1 MLRTLLLSLSS
12 LLAMA
17 RHRPWEP
24 LLIMAAIVLANAGL
38 VTVLLINEGATQGE
52 LLQSKQGLF
61 TGSIITPVDSGA
73 QLEQGKDSQ
82 DNVTYEHSSHK
93 HSVQEQAAHQ
103 RFTHEGFTKEDY
115 VILRRHGFTQLIA
128 ISERSITLSCSD
140 EKATPITLRLLGV
153 DTQPLLG
160 STFRATDEDPLLS
173 SLSLRAGES
182 KPASAARILRANSTD
197 TFSVNGLLH
206 PVTNAKLSC
215 HNTLNENHKGS
226 TPPPQWPA
234 KVNAYVS
241 SLVPQD
247 TILVSIDDFYKGGIS
262 PSYSKNSKDNAHG
275 KDNAQPG
282 ADDLSKQHKSF
293 VPLTGLVALSPL
305 AEKDLKTI
313 ETLLGIPVKQ
323 SSDDSG
329 NDTGSLPDSFRLN
342 LWAMSAL
349 MGVVSLF
356 IVLNAL
362 NLMYRTRLPNVIR
375 LRQLGI
381 SKRVLSGALFTELM
395 VYCVISIPI
404 GIFIGFQAASWLS
417 PVISGTFTSL
427 FNAVFVNPDVNLIS
441 IFGLALT
448 TTFLSLV
455 VFSLASV
462 VKLSNALTVRPVKK
476 KMMRQWTVGLV
487 SAAALVFLFIAE
499 AFITST
505 ASALFFVAL
514 LLLTSCVLVL
524 LWLPI
529 VAKLLS
535 AFVPRQWPVF
545 HYVIANMH
553 LLSSKTRLA
562 VCAFFIALTANI
574 GMNTMT
580 DSFRSATEQWLNQ
593 RLYAPFYLYTDA
605 PLSNVESLSANSLSP
620 LAVTPLLKA
629 NGDVISLFGTEK
641 ITEVITPAPT
651 YVSISS
657 YPVHQN
663 GKQGLVL
670 DSVIDNDYSA
680 AWRAFEEGKGIFIN
694 QQLAFAINAE
704 LGETLNIADI
714 RFRKGLSGSS
724 SNVSQSTNSANNQT
738 KGARTSSADVKAAE
752 PSTTSIFSTRP
763 QWKVLGIYPDY
774 GNLNGQVL
782 APLPLFNQ
790 NNITV
795 RNNLFSGV
803 LAIYPKPNAYQKV
816 TASSDV
822 TFTKD
827 KLEQQLKA
835 HVGDEADITLYSR
848 QALLNT
854 SMDTFDRTFV
864 LTDGLNITTL
874 LVAGIAFAVSLTV
887 LTIGSS
893 AQLSVLRALG
903 VSQLKVKASL
913 FMQYLL
919 LCFVSA
925 LLAIPFG
932 IYLAYVFI
940 NLVNRYAFN
949 WVYPLSIEVN
959 VILSSVGL
967 SLLIVSLVLLLP
979 LGKLKPKIDLRQ
991 EVQL

>member
-12 LLAMA
+12 FLAMA

-24 LLIMAAIVLANAGL
+24 LLIMVAIVLANAGL

-52 LLQSKQGLF
+52 LLQSKQGIF
-61 TGSIITPVDSGA
+61 TGSIITPVESKT
-73 QLEQGKDSQ
+73 QIEQDKGTQGSVKHK
-82 DNVTYEHSSHK
+82 HSSHE
-93 HSVQEQAAHQ
+93 HSAQEQVS
-103 RFTHEGFTKEDY
+103 HEYFKRERFTKEDY
-115 VILRRHGFTQLIA
+115 ATLRRHGVIQLIA
-128 ISERSITLSCSD
+128 ISERSITLFCSD
-140 EKATPITLRLLGV
+140 NEETPITLNLLGV

-160 STFRATDEDPLLS
+160 SAFRAEDKFFSLT
-173 SLSLRAGES
+173 SLSLGNGNKGS
-182 KPASAARILRANSTD
+182 KTASNARVLRANSPD
-197 TFSVNGLLH
+197 TFYANGLIH
-206 PVTNAKLSC
+206 PVTNAKLTC
-215 HNTLNENHKGS
+215 HDTLNESDKES
-226 TPPPQWPA
+226 TSSPYWPA
-234 KVNAYVS
+234 TLNTYVS
-241 SLVPQD
+241 SLVQQD
-247 TILVSIDDFYKGGIS
+247 TIVISIDDFYRGGIS
-262 PSYSKNSKDNAHG
+262 LTNNE
-275 KDNAQPG
+275 
-282 ADDLSKQHKSF
+282 DDKISDPNDIVKQQKSF
-293 VPLTGLVALSPL
+293 VPLTGLVSLSPL
-305 AEKDLKTI
+305 SEQSLGKI
-313 ETLLGIPVKQ
+313 ERLLGFPVKQ
-323 SSDDSG
+323 SISDRG

-381 SKRVLSGALFTELM
+381 SKRVLGGALFVELLI
-395 VYCVISIPI
+395 YCVISIPI
-404 GIFIGFQAASWLS
+404 GMFIGFQAASTLS

-427 FNAVFVNPDVNLIS
+427 FNAVFINPDVNLLFV
-441 IFGLALT
+441 FGFALV
-448 TTFLSLV
+448 TTFTSLV
-455 VFSLASV
+455 VFSLASIA
-462 VKLSNALTVRPVKK
+462 KLSNALTVHPVRKEK
-476 KMMRQWTVGLV
+476 AMLAQVVGFV
-487 SAAALVFLFIAE
+487 SLAAVVLLFIAE
-499 AFITST
+499 AFVTST
-505 ASALFFVAL
+505 ASALTFVAL

-529 VAKLLS
+529 IAKLLTT
-535 AFVPRQWPVF
+535 FVPRQWPVF

-580 DSFRSATEQWLNQ
+580 DSFRSATEQWLEQ
-593 RLYAPFYLYTDA
+593 RLYAPFYLYTDV
-605 PLSNVESLSANSLSP
+605 PLSNVESLTTNSLSP

-629 NGDVISLFGTEK
+629 DGEVLSLNGIEETE
-641 ITEVITPAPT
+641 EVTPKPT
-651 YVSISS
+651 YISISS
-657 YPVHQN
+657 YPVHQK
-663 GKQGLVL
+663 GKEGLVL
-670 DSVIDNDYSA
+670 DSVINNNLST
-680 AWRAFEEGKGIFIN
+680 AWRAFTEGKGVFIN
-694 QQLAFAINAE
+694 QQLALALKAE
-704 LGETLNIADI
+704 LGDMLNVANI
-714 RFRKGLSGSS
+714 RFRKGISGSS
-724 SNVSQSTNSANNQT
+724 SSSSATYPTNSATDNT
-738 KGARTSSADVKAAE
+738 AGANASNSS
-752 PSTTSIFSTRP
+752 SSSSNTSIFSTRP
-763 QWKVLGIYPDY
+763 EWKVLGIYPDY
-774 GNLNGQVL
+774 GNLNGQIL
-782 APLPLFNQ
+782 APLPLFNKQ
-790 NNITV
+790 SVAV

-803 LAIYPKPNAYQKV
+803 LAIYPKPDGYQGR
-816 TASSDV
+816 TASSEV
-822 TFTKD
+822 TFTKET
-827 KLEQQLKA
+827 LEQQLKS
-835 HVGDEADITLYSR
+835 HLGDEADITLYSR
-848 QALLNT
+848 QALLNI
-854 SMDTFDRTFV
+854 SMDTFDHTFV

-903 VSQLKVKASL
+903 VSQFKVKLSL

-959 VILSSVGL
+959 VILSSVGV

>member
-1 MLRTLLLSLSS
+1 
-12 LLAMA
+12 
-17 RHRPWEP
+17 
-24 LLIMAAIVLANAGL
+24 MAAIVLANAGL

-247 TILVSIDDFYKGGIS
+247 TILISIDDFYRGGIS
-262 PSYSKNSKDNAHG
+262 PSYSKNSKDNAHD

>member
-247 TILVSIDDFYKGGIS
+247 TILISIDDFYRGGIS
-262 PSYSKNSKDNAHG
+262 PSYSKNSKDNAHD